1 MEDLEMEMTEPMPEN
16 QQPADPPPEEET
28 PDQDNSSTD
37 NAIPADGTEDTG
49 AEESPGADPES
60 PEEETG
66 PADSSEGNSSGE
78 ATGTDDQ
85 TGEPGTEDPAEGDET
100 EDQTGEPADQT
111 DGTIS
116 GNDSGDI
123 ITISGN
129 AVIFPEG
136 FDLSQLSSGESNT
149 GDVTALTEAVE
160 SQSDLIYSAAL
171 IISLLLGVIAGILLI
186 HGFRLRRT

>member
-1 MEDLEMEMTEPMPEN
+1 MEELEMETTEPMPED
-16 QQPADPPPEEET
+16 QQPADSPAEDAT
-28 PDQDNSSTD
+28 PDQEDSSTGD
-37 NAIPADGTEDTG
+37 AAPADGTEDTG
-49 AEESPGADPES
+49 TEESPGADPES

-66 PADSSEGNSSGE
+66 PVDSSAETGSGE
-78 ATGTDDQ
+78 DTGTEDQ
-85 TGEPGTEDPAEGDET
+85 TGEPGMEDPAEDDET
-100 EDQTGEPADQT
+100 EGLPEEPADQT

-116 GNDSGDI
+116 GNDPGDI

-136 FDLSQLSSGESNT
+136 FDLSQLNGSESST

-186 HGFRLRRT
+186 NGFRLRRT

>member
-1 MEDLEMEMTEPMPEN
+1 MEELEMETTEPMPED
-16 QQPADPPPEEET
+16 QQPADSPAEDAT
-28 PDQDNSSTD
+28 PDQ
-37 NAIPADGTEDTG
+37 EDTG
-49 AEESPGADPES
+49 TEESPGADPES

-66 PADSSEGNSSGE
+66 PVDSSAETGSGE
-78 ATGTDDQ
+78 DTGTEDQ
-85 TGEPGTEDPAEGDET
+85 TGEPGMEDPAEDDET
-100 EDQTGEPADQT
+100 EGLPEEPADQT

-116 GNDSGDI
+116 GNDPGDI

-136 FDLSQLSSGESNT
+136 FDLSQLNGSESST